1 MEGLLEE
8 KKEEEEDCRS
18 THLTKVTRAEEDK
31 RRGGNNFLR
40 KDHKTTL
47 PFSSVKDVVGAASD
61 GGWDDWRENRMRE
74 GDFFEATGP

>member
-31 RRGGNNFLR
+31 RRGNNFLR